1 MWQEIHFL
9 TTWTLV
15 ISQGWSHKPTSNL
28 LNLVHNRIKI
38 SFSVLGQIIVW
49 FFILIVLALDFLK
62 FWIFY
67 YTQTNSYMKTVNSKT
82 FSVNKTK
89 VEPQDKEFKI
99 RQDYVRNLT
108 CSIALANMFKYLLI
122 LCPFWAHPYD
132 STIQYDYTGSCLFL
146 FSVNYRALGTISHAL
161 RLRLDFT
168 IDNSIT
174 SKKMPQ
180 VIQPKS

>member
-1 MWQEIHFL
+1 M
-9 TTWTLV
+9 V
-15 ISQGWSHKPTSNL
+15 
-28 LNLVHNRIKI
+28 LNLVNNRIEI

-62 FWIFY
+62 FWILY
-67 YTQTNSYMKTVNSKT
+67 YTQTNSYMKTVKTVKT
-82 FSVNKTK
+82 FPVNKTK
-89 VEPQDKEFKI
+89 VEPQDEEFKI